1 MQDEVLKQSTAWMV
15 VLVTAAILFSFAM
28 ACGIPFAALG
38 ALAALTMAPRDAA
51 LLAGLG
57 WFANQAIGFG
67 VLGYPL
73 DATTIA
79 WGGVLGLSALT
90 GVGSALLALRMTRAH
105 GLAVRLPLAFV
116 AAWAGQQGI
125 VVVAGAGLL
134 ESASATAPA
143 VLWFMLWTN
152 ALAFAALLGVQWIGA
167 RAGLAHPVSSTAR
180 A

>member
-1 MQDEVLKQSTAWMV
+1 MRDETLTHSTAWMA

-28 ACGIPFAALG
+28 ACGMPFAALG

-51 LLAGLG
+51 VLAGLG

-90 GVGSALLALRMTRAH
+90 GVGMALLALRVVCGA

-116 AAWAGQQGI
+116 GSWAGQQGV

-134 ESASATAPA
+134 ASASATAPA

-152 ALAFAALLGVQWIGA
+152 ALAFAALLGVQWVGA
-167 RAGLAHPVSSTAR
+167 RAGLARPVRSAVR

>member
-1 MQDEVLKQSTAWMV
+1 MRDETLTHSTAWMA

-28 ACGIPFAALG
+28 ACGMPFAALG

-51 LLAGLG
+51 VLAGLG

-90 GVGSALLALRMTRAH
+90 GVGMALLALRVVCVALR
-105 GLAVRLPLAFV
+105 LAI
-116 AAWAGQQGI
+116 Q
-125 VVVAGAGLL
+125 
-134 ESASATAPA
+134 
-143 VLWFMLWTN
+143 N
-152 ALAFAALLGVQWIGA
+152 ALRDDNWDTAQPHSRRHPHLLVPRAACDE
-167 RAGLAHPVSSTAR
+167 PPSTACHYLPE
-180 A
+180 